1 MLVFVFTPSSAL
13 QGWTQSSRSISVDSL
28 LCNRE
33 KNPAAWCHLPP
44 NDTYNVVTMC
54 SVKKLTAAPA
64 ATNDQFIYC
73 QLKFLYLQNL
83 VYKYQTI
90 I

>member
-1 MLVFVFTPSSAL
+1 M
-13 QGWTQSSRSISVDSL
+13 R
-28 LCNRE
+28 
-33 KNPAAWCHLPP
+33 
-44 NDTYNVVTMC
+44 
-54 SVKKLTAAPA
+54 SVKKSTAAPA
-64 ATNDQFIYC
+64 ETNDQFIYC